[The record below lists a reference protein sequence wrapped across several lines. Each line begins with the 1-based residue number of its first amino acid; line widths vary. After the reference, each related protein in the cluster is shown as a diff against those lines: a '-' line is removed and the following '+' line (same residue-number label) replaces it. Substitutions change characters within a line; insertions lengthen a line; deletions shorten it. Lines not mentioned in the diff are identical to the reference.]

1 MGRLYGDSTPFPFE
15 TDYLELLRGAV
26 ACSVKLLL
34 AQHTIDEARASI
46 AASDLARVNERARLD
61 RVGEA
66 VRKGLLIFEG
76 VDGREGRVA
85 QRTRDA
91 TRAAIDEEASQIEG
105 AANAERTRRS
115 GDVERAREGARN
127 ALEEFLRSNSL
138 PGDDSSISLRG
149 EEQTYG
155 GDVTLST
162 VFGVGA
168 TFRLGVPDDH
178 EWARTRR
185 VVDVAAGCEIQ
196 VPHEAGWINKRLELQ
211 KIKLDKLF
219 ITDVALTP
227 HNVRITMRRSAQSGS
242 GYTIDVVRGDGP
254 RHPGTIRE
262 LDDNGTEKDTHP
274 IESEDL
280 VSVTRLTDA
289 ATSALQSLTARRTA
303 MVTCSFDGAPLA
315 EVEDPSTIA
324 TALIA
329 TLAPTVNEIER
340 RSGGVDELILR
351 RDVADGRREEKYLK
365 KAELREVICALPIA
379 LRNAFAPLQ
388 LVPRSSLTPPPPAVA
403 ERSEEVSMELIDD
416 ESAPRDLVKL
426 VGR

>member
-15 TDYLELLRGAV
+15 TDYLELVRAAV

-34 AQHTIDEARASI
+34 AQHAIDEARTAMTS
-46 AASDLARVNERARLD
+46 ADQGRTSERARLD

-66 VRKGLLIFEG
+66 VRKSLLIFEG

-91 TRAAIDEEASQIEG
+91 ARAAIDEEASQIE
-105 AANAERTRRS
+105 ASANAERSRRS

-127 ALEEFLRSNSL
+127 ALEEFLRQNML
-138 PGDDSSISLRG
+138 PGDDASISLRA

-155 GDVTLST
+155 GDVSLST
-162 VFGVGA
+162 VFGVTA
-168 TFRLGVPDDH
+168 TFRLSVPDDH
-178 EWARTRR
+178 EWSRTRR
-185 VVDVAAGCEIQ
+185 VADVAAGCEIQ
-196 VPHEAGWINKRLELQ
+196 VPHEAGWINKRTELQ
-211 KIKLDKLF
+211 KVKLDKLWVS
-219 ITDVALTP
+219 DVALTP
-227 HNVRITMRRSAQSGS
+227 HNVRITMRRGVQAGA
-242 GYTIDVVRGDGP
+242 GYAVDVVRAAS
-254 RHPGTIRE
+254 GTIRE
-262 LDDNGTEKDTHP
+262 LDDNGIEKDTHP
-274 IESEDL
+274 IESEDREA
-280 VSVTRLTDA
+280 VTRLTDA
-289 ATSALQSLTARRTA
+289 ATTALQSMTSHRTA
-303 MVTCSFDGAPLA
+303 MISCAYDGAPLA
-315 EVEDPSTIA
+315 DVEDPSAIA

-403 ERSEEVSMELIDD
+403 ERSEEISMELVDD

-426 VGR
+426 IGR